1 MSNTTFKE
9 ILSSLEQFY
18 TDHAIKFFI
27 PSLKKYVMFK
37 PLSIDQQKRFLDLQ
51 LRNNQFDEA
60 DFADVYDGVLKES
73 CTEDVD
79 IDTLATVDR
88 AVLAL
93 QHRADMDPKLML
105 DLDDDIIE
113 VDVSDYI
120 AQAKKT
126 KLPAFKKILT
136 YKGIKVQLRMPTLRQ
151 DRIYNNLSKDVVN
164 YHDEITDEELEKAVK
179 NSVSELALLAASKY
193 IAYIEVNKKKV
204 NSSDVAPSEF
214 FLLIKSLPG
223 NFLKKMVEFL
233 PNLRKMEADPVTLS
247 QKIGESS
254 RRVSITINSVL
265 FTGL

>member
-1 MSNTTFKE
+1 
-9 ILSSLEQFY
+9 
-18 TDHAIKFFI
+18 
-27 PSLKKYVMFK
+27 MFK
-37 PLSIDQQKRFLDLQ
+37 PLSIDQQKRFLDLRLQ
-51 LRNNQFDEA
+51 NNQFDEA

-73 CTEDVD
+73 CTEDINV
-79 IDTLATVDR
+79 DTLATVDR

-105 DLDDDIIE
+105 DLDDSIIE

-126 KLPAFKKILT
+126 KLPAFTKVLT
-136 YKGIKVQLRMPTLRQ
+136 HKGIKVQLRLPTLKQ
-151 DRIYNNLSKDVVN
+151 DRIYNNLSRDAIN
-164 YHDEITDEELEKAVK
+164 YHDDMTEEELEKAVK

-193 IAYIEVNKKKV
+193 ITYIEVDKKRV
-204 NSSDVAPSEF
+204 HCIDLAPSEF

-247 QKIGESS
+247 QKVGTSS